1 MTIGNLGKLVVNNLD
16 DFARFAKKADKVDDV
31 ANIFLKKADKVDD
44 FVSSLK
50 KSKVCKELNLN
61 YLPEKKSFISK
72 LKELFKGKSPK
83 VHYMPGEIAR
93 AQKPG
98 KIKIN
103 SVPTQQYIDDMLDVA
118 KTDRINQVTKDGVG
132 WVNKK
137 AVQDAHYAFT
147 KGTPIQQV
155 KTTSTPT
162 KQVIEDMFDFKTA
175 DAYASAE
182 AFGTEMPK
190 KILDKRKDCQAV
202 WGGAYKT
209 LNTDHLK
216 LPKLNAEQLKLAK
229 SKSVLRKIYEKL
241 KP

>member
-1 MTIGNLGKLVVNNLD
+1 MAIGNLGKLVVNNLD

-50 KSKVCKELNLN
+50 TSKVCKELNLN

-147 KGTPIQQV
+147 KGTPIQHV

-182 AFGTEMPK
+182 AWGTEMPK

-202 WGGAYKT
+202 WGGPYKT
-209 LNTDHLK
+209 LNADHLK
-216 LPKLNAEQLKLAK
+216 LVE

>member
-1 MTIGNLGKLVVNNLD
+1 MAIGNLGKLVVNNLD
-16 DFARFAKKADKVDDV
+16 DFARFVKKTDKVDDV

-44 FVSSLK
+44 FVSSIMK
-50 KSKVCKELNLN
+50 EKSTLKELAVTPKIKNKGL
-61 YLPEKKSFISK
+61 FSK
-72 LKELFKGKSPK
+72 LKELIKGKPPK
-83 VHYMPGEIAR
+83 IHYNTGDIAR

-175 DAYASAE
+175 DTYASAE

-209 LNTDHLK
+209 LNV
-216 LPKLNAEQLKLAK
+216 N
-229 SKSVLRKIYEKL
+229 I
-241 KP
+241 